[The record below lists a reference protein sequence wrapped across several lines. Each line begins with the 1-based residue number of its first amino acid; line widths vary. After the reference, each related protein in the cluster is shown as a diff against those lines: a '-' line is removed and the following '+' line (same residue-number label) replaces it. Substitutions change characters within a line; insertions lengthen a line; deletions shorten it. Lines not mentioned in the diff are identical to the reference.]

1 MNEKEKLYIYIDES
15 STLGFKSSEPYFIV
29 CALILNEDHRKP
41 LKKCAQKLVSELRKS
56 RICDELH
63 ANEMTYTEKQFC
75 FEKISAKKF
84 SVRYLVAH
92 KESIHKNL
100 LAKKNVCFNYFVSL
114 LLENLLEKTH
124 IEDICITIDTRS
136 IKVTSEKSLEEYLNT
151 QLVQKEIYNKNIFVS
166 YGDSKNH
173 YHLQIV
179 DLFANA
185 IFAKYT
191 YDKDYFYKKI
201 DSKISHR
208 ELFPQ
213 RHFDK
218 SKNSSILK

>member
-1 MNEKEKLYIYIDES
+1 MNESEKLSIYIDES
-15 STLGFKSSEPYFIV
+15 STLGFKTNEPYFIV
-29 CALILNEDHRKP
+29 CALILNEGHRKP

-56 RICDELH
+56 RTCEELH
-63 ANEMTYTEKQFC
+63 ANEMTYTEKQLC
-75 FEKISAKKF
+75 FDKISTNKF

-124 IEDICITIDTRS
+124 IENIFITIDTRS
-136 IKVTSEKSLEEYLNT
+136 VKVTSEKSLEEYLNT
-151 QLVQKEIYNKNIFVS
+151 QLVHKQIYNKNIYVN

-191 YDKDYFYKKI
+191 YNKEYFYKMFIDKI
-201 DSKISHR
+201 HHR

-213 RHFDK
+213 RHFD
-218 SKNSSILK
+218 NS